1 MASPTS
7 AYATSAM
14 YRTDAM
20 NYGSE
25 KPVTLSGL

>member
-1 MASPTS
+1 TS
-7 AYATSAM
+7 GHATSAR
-14 YRTDAM
+14 YRTDSM